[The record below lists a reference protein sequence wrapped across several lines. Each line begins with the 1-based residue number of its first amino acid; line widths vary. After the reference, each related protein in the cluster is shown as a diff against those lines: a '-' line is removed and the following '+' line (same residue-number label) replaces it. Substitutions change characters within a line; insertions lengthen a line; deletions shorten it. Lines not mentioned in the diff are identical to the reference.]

1 MATQVY
7 SLYNRLINPT
17 PTNCC
22 TGCFYD
28 KYNTMITYINLY
40 IHSVRSIAHDS
51 INIQQWVLLSTLI
64 GLLLGGC
71 STTTWA
77 QDQATSQDSLPT
89 RKLTKRE
96 RDYLAMVEYRKTVY
110 KVSKLSREEKN
121 TIASCPLHN
130 SNREMPLS
138 DSYRA
143 NASDYTT
150 CYEYPFAYQLNYRRY
165 CKVCTRIMSKDSN
178 TQLPRITRTS
188 ATFQRCEVHNTPLK
202 GNPDYDRIQYE
213 RNPAGTSPHARQYLY
228 KYFCK
233 TCTKTVKQQE

>member
-1 MATQVY
+1 M
-7 SLYNRLINPT
+7 
-17 PTNCC
+17 
-22 TGCFYD
+22 
-28 KYNTMITYINLY
+28 
-40 IHSVRSIAHDS
+40 IHSLTLAHTAHRFIQTFGFMRSPY
-51 INIQQWVLLSTLI
+51 LLRCLVLI
-64 GLLLGGC
+64 GLFLG
-71 STTTWA
+71 STVAAWA
-77 QDQATSQDSLPT
+77 QRAEPQDSLPE

-110 KVSKLSREEKN
+110 RVSKLSREEKN

-130 SNREMPLS
+130 TNREMPLS
-138 DSYRA
+138 DNYRA

-165 CKVCTRIMSKDSN
+165 CKVCTRIMAKDSE
-178 TQLPRITRTS
+178 TQIPRISRSS

-213 RNPAGTSPHARQYLY
+213 RDPVAATPHARQYLY

-233 TCTKTVKQQE
+233 TCTKIVKQQE